1 VGQAALQ
8 NADVAKQQLD
18 LAKDQLAWNKEQAT
32 WQDPLIKQ
40 AAQQQIDTADVN
52 NQRSGEQWDLYKSLF
67 QPVEAKM
74 VQDSMDFDSPERQAM
89 LASQAGAD
97 VTKSYQGAQEQNQR
111 NMERMGVNPNSGKFQ
126 AISNEAG
133 LAQAAD
139 TAGAMNKARND
150 AITQGMA
157 LRQGVAQFGRNMPS
171 TGLSADSMALNAG
184 NSAVGN
190 ITQGNQTANQNAATA
205 QNWFNSGVNSNNS
218 AAGIL
223 SNSYQN
229 QLNAWN
235 AQQNAASAIGSGIGS
250 LAGLG
255 AMAFL
260 NKGGVIKHN
269 AAYGLSS
276 MPYVS
281 RDARIRTRSPGGL
294 RSLKRRGYAE
304 GGMIVGPGTTT
315 SDSIP
320 ATIEGEEPI
329 KLSNG
334 EAVLNAE
341 AVQLVGEPFVHN
353 INAAGLMMLEK
364 KKAGQ
369 PAVTG
374 PYSSAGLA
382 GISKQIH

>member
-1 VGQAALQ
+1 
-8 NADVAKQQLD
+8 
-18 LAKDQLAWNKEQAT
+18 
-32 WQDPLIKQ
+32 
-40 AAQQQIDTADVN
+40 
-52 NQRSGEQWDLYKSLF
+52 
-67 QPVEAKM
+67 
-74 VQDSMDFDSPERQAM
+74 
-89 LASQAGAD
+89 
-97 VTKSYQGAQEQNQR
+97 
-111 NMERMGVNPNSGKFQ
+111 MERMGVNPNSGKFQ
-126 AISNEAG
+126 AISSEAG
-133 LAQAAD
+133 LAQAKD
-139 TAGAMNKARND
+139 TAGAMNNARNN